1 MPVDLGGERAARTV
15 TMTAK
20 DAMKAQMGAHTPRL
34 RAPRGRGRQSV
45 WLLPPQC
52 TPVCTRAVSAPA
64 C

>member
-1 MPVDLGGERAARTV
+1 V